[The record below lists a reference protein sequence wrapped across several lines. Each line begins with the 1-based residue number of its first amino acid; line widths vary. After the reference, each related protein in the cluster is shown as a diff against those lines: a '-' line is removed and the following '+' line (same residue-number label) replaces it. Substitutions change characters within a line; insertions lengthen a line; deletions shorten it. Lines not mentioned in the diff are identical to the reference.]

1 MVRAAEKFSA
11 DDKKRREIVEEVN
24 RVEGMLH
31 DTESKM
37 EEYKDQISSDEVKKC
52 FFCCLYSL
60 GALLQYTKLKEGA
73 AKLREKLTN
82 KDNESAQSLKE
93 AADEFQKQSLKLFET
108 AYKKV

>member
-1 MVRAAEKFSA
+1 LFLVAIQSSGGLSKDEIEKMVRAAEKFSA

-52 FFCCLYSL
+52 FFWLFLFTVGFVVVYKIKRRC
-60 GALLQYTKLKEGA
+60 GEITGKI
-73 AKLREKLTN
+73 N
-82 KDNESAQSLKE
+82 K
-93 AADEFQKQSLKLFET
+93 
-108 AYKKV
+108 